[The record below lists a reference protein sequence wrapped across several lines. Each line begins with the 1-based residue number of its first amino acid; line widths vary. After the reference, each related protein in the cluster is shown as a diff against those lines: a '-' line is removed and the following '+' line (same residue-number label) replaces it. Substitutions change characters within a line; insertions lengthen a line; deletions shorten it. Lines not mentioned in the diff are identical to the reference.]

1 MIVIPV
7 YNMILLPEI
16 TFYFKKDLFES
27 LNLTGVEPG
36 EDVLFVMQKEEKERA
51 ELTADDFYP
60 VGVSGVVEKP
70 DEEGNICI
78 RVRERVTISDV
89 EVTEGVVTATAVIR
103 AEAED
108 LTPEEE
114 KERFGKLKDDLL
126 GFCLLYTSPSPRDA

>member
-70 DEEGNICI
+70 DEEGFHVKGSRGACRIFAGS
-78 RVRERVTISDV
+78 RLYA
-89 EVTEGVVTATAVIR
+89 GAGAGFLPYAVY
-103 AEAED
+103 D
-108 LTPEEE
+108 L
-114 KERFGKLKDDLL
+114 DLHVL
-126 GFCLLYTSPSPRDA
+126 HRT